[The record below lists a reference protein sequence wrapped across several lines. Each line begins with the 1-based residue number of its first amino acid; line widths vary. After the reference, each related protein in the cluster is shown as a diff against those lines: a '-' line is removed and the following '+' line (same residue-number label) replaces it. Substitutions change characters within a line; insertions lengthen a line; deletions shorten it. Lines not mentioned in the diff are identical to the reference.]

1 MEFKKFGRVLWGI
14 DRDSEDLVEV
24 ERRFLDLV
32 APVVVWPS
40 ESSADQEMLWGWGR
54 QAICRQGFS

>member
-1 MEFKKFGRVLWGI
+1 MWGI
-14 DRDSEDLVEV
+14 DRDSEDSVEV

-40 ESSADQEMLWGWGR
+40 ESNTDQEMLWVRG
-54 QAICRQGFS
+54 QQTICRQGFS